1 MGWKEPE
8 FKMTTVCD
16 LQTKREI
23 QNPDR
28 FIHCK
33 TTMEP
38 ELAGACEDELHGDFA
53 EYYRKVLQEPG
64 LSDECR
70 EFLDDLMNSHK
81 RHKTS
86 K

>member
-1 MGWKEPE
+1 
-8 FKMTTVCD
+8 
-16 LQTKREI
+16 
-23 QNPDR
+23 
-28 FIHCK
+28 
-33 TTMEP
+33 MEP
-38 ELAGACEDELHGDFA
+38 ELAGAREDEMHGDFA
-53 EYYRKVLQEPG
+53 EYYIKALQEPG